1 MNTLIELYDKEPIEN
16 IYAALAFR
24 PEQVVFLGDSRLM
37 TRERQEHLKLFFKQQ
52 QLKTKLFFYPLRGE
66 DTQQIERTFLQ
77 VAERFP
83 DGVVDV
89 TGGTDLLLVT
99 AGKLCERA
107 EMPVIFFNV
116 RTGELVPLGKKTG
129 LGDFSA
135 PALTV
140 QSLLTLAGGAY
151 LRHGHYTPELENPQ
165 VKQEILAVWDLIAAD
180 MEGWSRQSAYF
191 QQAARPG
198 ELEVHAPVHIQVN
211 FKNMVHSQPR
221 FMKRL
226 SEIGV
231 IQDYRM
237 TNGRVHYRYKNE
249 MYQRLLSDTGVWLE
263 LYTYY
268 TAKSSGLFDD
278 VQTSVIIDW
287 DGREKENYNT
297 INEIDDILVKGIV
310 PLFVSC
316 KMGVPSVLAVT
327 EIEMLARRFGG
338 ALAKPVLVT
347 ASRVSE
353 LAPFTAARARDMGVT
368 ILEIQQMDDRN
379 FLERL
384 AAVSNIDHLPLT
396 RDGNVRRF

>member
-1 MNTLIELYDKEPIEN
+1 
-16 IYAALAFR
+16 
-24 PEQVVFLGDSRLM
+24 
-37 TRERQEHLKLFFKQQ
+37 
-52 QLKTKLFFYPLRGE
+52 
-66 DTQQIERTFLQ
+66 
-77 VAERFP
+77 
-83 DGVVDV
+83 
-89 TGGTDLLLVT
+89 
-99 AGKLCERA
+99 
-107 EMPVIFFNV
+107 
-116 RTGELVPLGKKTG
+116 
-129 LGDFSA
+129 
-135 PALTV
+135 
-140 QSLLTLAGGAY
+140 
-151 LRHGHYTPELENPQ
+151 
-165 VKQEILAVWDLIAAD
+165 
-180 MEGWSRQSAYF
+180 
-191 QQAARPG
+191 
-198 ELEVHAPVHIQVN
+198 
-211 FKNMVHSQPR
+211 
-221 FMKRL
+221 
-226 SEIGV
+226 
-231 IQDYRM
+231 M

>member
-151 LRHGHYTPELENPQ
+151 LRHGHYTTGSFSSLEP
-165 VKQEILAVWDLIAAD
+165 DC
-180 MEGWSRQSAYF
+180 GGY
-191 QQAARPG
+191 G
-198 ELEVHAPVHIQVN
+198 
-211 FKNMVHSQPR
+211 
-221 FMKRL
+221 
-226 SEIGV
+226 GV
-231 IQDYRM
+231 EQ
-237 TNGRVHYRYKNE
+237 TVG
-249 MYQRLLSDTGVWLE
+249 LLSAG
-263 LYTYY
+263 
-268 TAKSSGLFDD
+268 S
-278 VQTSVIIDW
+278 
-287 DGREKENYNT
+287 
-297 INEIDDILVKGIV
+297 
-310 PLFVSC
+310 
-316 KMGVPSVLAVT
+316 
-327 EIEMLARRFGG
+327 
-338 ALAKPVLVT
+338 
-347 ASRVSE
+347 ASR
-353 LAPFTAARARDMGVT
+353 RAGGT
-368 ILEIQQMDDRN
+368 CPGAYPGQ
-379 FLERL
+379 F
-384 AAVSNIDHLPLT
+384 
-396 RDGNVRRF
+396 